1 MPFLSLAGKVV
12 HDMWPI
18 APCSQLDNL
27 RVRLD
32 VYTED
37 VRIELDPKPNLSSI
51 GNGLKYESIV
61 CM

>member
-1 MPFLSLAGKVV
+1 
-12 HDMWPI
+12 MWPI

-32 VYTED
+32 VDTED

-51 GNGLKYESIV
+51 GNGLQYESIV